1 MPHRLSF
8 VLFGMLVS
16 CTAFATGLD
25 PVRVGRYS
33 ALAPGPSLEQVDPFA
48 LPINTE
54 FSYSAQTVGHA
65 LKQVLAR
72 SGYRLASLD
81 ASCPSLPTL
90 LGWPLPAVHRTLG
103 PMRLDEALKTL
114 AGPAHYLVVDPVHRL
129 VSFEL
134 REPYQGLVQTRAAG
148 AALPSHAAQ
157 VPALLRVEPAPVAFA
172 ANSSATHRIGPIP
185 PGAELWPIAA
195 KLRKVFRATT
205 EQVMIGLFETN
216 PESFCYQ
223 NLHCLKARAY
233 LDPPTKG
240 RVEAMEPATAHRT
253 VQRQFEIW
261 RHRTRLPVPPLAER
275 TADPTTEN
283 TEGAGA
289 TGMLRPRRA
298 KQGRLRPRPV
308 FDWRS
313 YEPLGLALPAN
324 AGMHVSQVTP

>member
-8 VLFGMLVS
+8 VLFGMLIS
-16 CTAFATGLD
+16 CTACATGLD

-33 ALAPGPSLEQVDPFA
+33 AIVPGPSPEQVDPFA

-54 FSYSAQTVGHA
+54 FSYTVQTVGHA

-103 PMRLDEALKTL
+103 PMRLDEALGTL

-134 REPYQGLVQTRAAG
+134 REPFQGLVQTRAAG
-148 AALPSHAAQ
+148 AALPSHTGQ
-157 VPALLRVEPAPVAFA
+157 VPALLRMEPEPVAFS
-172 ANSSATHRIGPIP
+172 ANATHRIGPIP
-185 PGAELWPIAA
+185 PGAGLWPIAA
-195 KLRKVFRATT
+195 ELRKVFRATT
-205 EQVMIGLFETN
+205 DQVMVGLFETN

-233 LDPPTKG
+233 LDPPTKA
-240 RVEAMEPATAHRT
+240 RVVAMEPAAAHRT
-253 VQRQFEIW
+253 VQRQFETW
-261 RHRTRLPVPPLAER
+261 RHRTRLPVPARQTGRSPPLAER
-275 TADPTTEN
+275 TADPTTESA
-283 TEGAGA
+283 EGAGA
-289 TGMLRPRRA
+289 TGML
-298 KQGRLRPRPV
+298 
-308 FDWRS
+308 
-313 YEPLGLALPAN
+313 PAN
-324 AGMHVSQVTP
+324 AGMRASLAIP